1 MSNVD
6 RRKFIQ
12 SAALAGGA
20 LGAAGL
26 ASASESLEVVD
37 AAEASVE
44 LETASFA
51 SEVGYSRPLRVRN
64 IEAKTTFALPG
75 AQAPAQSGVATLPGG
90 ARLYYTD
97 TGGPGEVIV
106 LSHAATGSALSW
118 EYQQPFFAR
127 RGYRVIAYSRRGFYG
142 SDPANG
148 TGTAAGDLDE
158 LLTFL
163 RVNRKFHL
171 FGTAAGG
178 GVALDYALAFEHK
191 LKSLTIG
198 NSLGSFAEAD
208 IGAMFGLILTQQF
221 LGLPAELKELSPSYR
236 AGFKPGVDRWN
247 ALRLQAGSGG
257 FAGFI
262 DTNIT
267 WAKVE
272 ALRVPQ
278 FIFTGAADL
287 YLPPS
292 ILRLWG
298 NHVRRGQLAIFNEV
312 GHGAHWEQP
321 EQFNREYLNFI
332 RSCYY

>member
-12 SAALAGGA
+12 GAALAGGA
-20 LGAAGL
+20 LSAAGL
-26 ASASESLEVVD
+26 SHATESLEAAEVAD
-37 AAEASVE
+37 AAAE

-51 SEVGYSRPLRVRN
+51 SEAGYSRPLRVRN
-64 IEAKTTFALPG
+64 IEAKTTWSLPP
-75 AQAPAQSGVATLPGG
+75 AQAPAQTGVAALPGG
-90 ARLYYTD
+90 ARLYYFD
-97 TGGPGEVIV
+97 TGGPGEVVV

-118 EYQQPFFAR
+118 EYQQPFLVR
-127 RGYRVIAYSRRGFYG
+127 HGYRVIGYSRRGFYG

-178 GVALDYALAFEHK
+178 GVALDYAISFENK

-198 NSLGSFAEAD
+198 NSLGAFSETD
-208 IGAMFGLILTQQF
+208 IGTMLGNILTPAF
-221 LGLPAELKELSPSYR
+221 MGLPADHKELSPSYR
-236 AGFKPGVDRWN
+236 AGFRPGVDRWS
-247 ALRLQAGSGG
+247 ALRAQAGSGG
-257 FAGFI
+257 FAAFI
-262 DTNIT
+262 NQNIT

-272 ALRVPQ
+272 ALRVPT
-278 FIFTGAADL
+278 FLFSGAADL

-298 NHVRRGQLAIFNEV
+298 SHVRRGQVAIFNEV

-321 EQFNREYLNFI
+321 DQFNREFLRFI
-332 RSCYY
+332 RSCY